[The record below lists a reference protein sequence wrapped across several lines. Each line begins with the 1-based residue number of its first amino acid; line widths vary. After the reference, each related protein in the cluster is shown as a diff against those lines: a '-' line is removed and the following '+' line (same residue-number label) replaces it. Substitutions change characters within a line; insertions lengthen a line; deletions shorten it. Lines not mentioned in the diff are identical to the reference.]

1 MLRECYTPDVRR
13 IPTRLLIVLAI
24 LGSTHFYIWFRFV
37 AVTDLPTPWHGIAT
51 AAIMLLAPSLPLAS
65 MFLRRLPR
73 ARAKPLLW
81 LAYTWFGTAVYLLLA
96 AAVTHL
102 ACAVVGVDPRTAAL
116 AGLAGVVATVIYGLV
131 HVARGPF
138 VRRVTINLAGLPD
151 AGEGYTIV
159 QLTDVHIG
167 PLLGD
172 RYAADVVAKVNA
184 LSPDLIVITGDLV
197 DGHLRELREHIEPL
211 RGLVA
216 RDGTYAVTGNHE
228 YYWNANA
235 WLEHL
240 RSLGIRI
247 LRNEHVT
254 IHDSFD
260 LAGVDDSSAT
270 EDLPR
275 ALAGRSTARPVI
287 LLAHHP
293 RTITRASAA
302 GVDLQLSGHTHGG
315 QLLPLGWLARLFDPQ
330 VSGLAKFGA
339 TWLYVSEGTGFWGP
353 PMRVGT
359 SGEIALITL
368 AKA

>member
-1 MLRECYTPDVRR
+1 MRFW
-13 IPTRLLIVLAI
+13 IAMAI
-24 LGSTHFYIWFRFV
+24 LGSTHLYIWFRFV
-37 AVTDLPTPWHGIAT
+37 AAPDLPSPLHGVAT
-51 AAIMLLAPSLPLAS
+51 AAIILLAPSLPLAS
-65 MFLRRLPR
+65 IYLRRVPR
-73 ARAKPLLW
+73 ARAKPLVW

-96 AAVTHL
+96 AAITHL
-102 ACAVVGVDPRTAAL
+102 VSALAGIDPRTAAI
-116 AGLAGVVATVIYGLV
+116 AGIAMTAATVIYGLV

-138 VRRVTINLAGLPD
+138 VRRTTITLPGLP
-151 AGEGYTIV
+151 AAAEGYTIV

-172 RYAADVVAKVNA
+172 RFAADVVSKVNA
-184 LSPDLIVITGDLV
+184 LAPDLIVITGDLV
-197 DGHLRELREHIEPL
+197 DGQLHELREHIEPL
-211 RGLVA
+211 RGLHA
-216 RDGTYAVTGNHE
+216 RDGVYAVTGNHE

-235 WLEHL
+235 WLDHL

-260 LAGVDDSSAT
+260 LAGVDDAT
-270 EDLPR
+270 AAEDLPR
-275 ALAGRSTARPVI
+275 ALEGRNPALPVI

-315 QLLPLGWLARLFDPQ
+315 QLLPLGWLSRLFDPH
-330 VSGLAKFGA
+330 VSGLARFGA
-339 TWLYVSEGTGFWGP
+339 SWLYVSEGTGFWGP